1 MNYFPNLIQKSRLCE
16 RILRGRRRLVPQHWT
31 GCFLLLRRRVWLRSC
46 FGGSQP
52 AEQPPDQTMDW
63 PGQGCQCALLLKQR
77 TSFEGCFCRVATWP
91 YPPRWSMDWLA
102 AQACPA
108 PSSRT
113 SNNLQFRRNKLA
125 SSRLLWRLATARRFS
140 ILGVFFGFL
149 EKNAIFFF
157 QNRARGGSTPVW

>member
-1 MNYFPNLIQKSRLCE
+1 MNYFPYLVQKSHFCE
-16 RILRGRRRLVPQHWT
+16 RILRSRRRLVPQRWT
-31 GCFLLLRRRVWLRSC
+31 GCFLLLRRRAWLRSC

-102 AQACPA
+102 VQACQYPLA
-108 PSSRT
+108 QLQ
-113 SNNLQFRRNKLA
+113 NNFQIRRNKLA
-125 SSRLLWRLATARRFS
+125 SSRLWRLATATAKRY
-140 ILGVFFGFL
+140 IVF
-149 EKNAIFFF
+149 
-157 QNRARGGSTPVW
+157 